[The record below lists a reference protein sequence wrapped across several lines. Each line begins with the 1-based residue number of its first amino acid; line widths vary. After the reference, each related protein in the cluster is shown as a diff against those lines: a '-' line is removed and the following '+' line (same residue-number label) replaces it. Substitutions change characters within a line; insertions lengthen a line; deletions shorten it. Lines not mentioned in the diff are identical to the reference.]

1 MCHIPR
7 EFPAENAPLAAPL
20 PLSCSEVAAGAAA
33 QVPPVRVGAA
43 VAAGAAPGQA
53 LVHVLA
59 APEGLVEVEAR
70 GTNALEAAQG
80 VVAGGRATGR
90 GAGALVLIC
99 MESRN
104 RGITELWDV
113 PHRYRVTPT
122 GTECTPQGT
131 GHLPQA
137 GPPLTHALVPLVVLH
152 VALGAAAAVPPE
164 HVLAAVLAPVVPVTL
179 VHICTQGTHRDLS
192 SGTLQGAPGGGWL
205 LCPTL
210 ALQLGT
216 ERHPRL
222 PDIPAWMV
230 PDSRCGLGCHQLCS
244 ASG

>member
-7 EFPAENAPLAAPL
+7 EFPAGNALLAAPL

-43 VAAGAAPGQA
+43 VAAGAAPGRA

-122 GTECTPQGT
+122 GTECTPQVQDTSPRRAPTHPRTGSTGSAARSPGGSRSGTPRARSGSRAGT
-131 GHLPQA
+131 GGSRHTRPHLHPRDTQ
-137 GPPLTHALVPLVVLH
+137 GPELRD
-152 VALGAAAAVPPE
+152 PPGCSWGW
-164 HVLAAVLAPVVPVTL
+164 VVPVPN
-179 VHICTQGTHRDLS
+179 
-192 SGTLQGAPGGGWL
+192 SG
-205 LCPTL
+205 
-210 ALQLGT
+210 
-216 ERHPRL
+216 
-222 PDIPAWMV
+222 
-230 PDSRCGLGCHQLCS
+230 S
-244 ASG
+244 AART

>member
-1 MCHIPR
+1 MCHIPQ
-7 EFPAENAPLAAPL
+7 EFPAGNAPLAAPL
-20 PLSCSEVAAGAAA
+20 PLSCSEVAAGAAT

-43 VAAGAAPGQA
+43 VAAGAAPGRA
-53 LVHVLA
+53 LVHILA

-122 GTECTPQGT
+122 GTECTPQVRDTSPRRAPTHPRT
-131 GHLPQA
+131 GST
-137 GPPLTHALVPLVVLH
+137 GS
-152 VALGAAAAVPPE
+152 AARSP
-164 HVLAAVLAPVVPVTL
+164 
-179 VHICTQGTHRDLS
+179 GGSR
-192 SGTLQGAPGGGWL
+192 SGTPPSTFWQPCWHRWFPSHSSTSAPKGH
-205 LCPTL
+205 T
-210 ALQLGT
+210 GT
-216 ERHPRL
+216 
-222 PDIPAWMV
+222 
-230 PDSRCGLGCHQLCS
+230 
-244 ASG
+244 